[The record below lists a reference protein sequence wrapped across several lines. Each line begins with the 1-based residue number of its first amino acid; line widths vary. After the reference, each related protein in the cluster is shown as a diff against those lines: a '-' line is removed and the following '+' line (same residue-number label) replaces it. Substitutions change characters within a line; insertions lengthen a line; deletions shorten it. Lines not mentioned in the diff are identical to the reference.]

1 VSMVAQGSEPDNAQR
16 PATYVLV
23 TIIISNYNYARF
35 LREAIDSA
43 LNQTYPHTEVIVVD
57 DGSTDDSREIIATYG
72 DRIVPVYKE
81 NGGLASAI
89 NAGFSVSRGELIC
102 LLDSDDLFFPEKVS
116 HVLEAWKAK
125 AGSAIV
131 YHQLQAVDAH
141 KTKLGRPWPRAVWR
155 EDIRHRVE
163 RSGGWWPHPTTSAL
177 SFPRAYLE
185 SMLPPPQPN
194 RSIYPDTYLAGPAAF
209 FGPVIGLRTPLALYR
224 LHGQNYS
231 NWGRRTMADDA
242 QSTREKFRRSL
253 NQYAGEFHQLEQ
265 SLSRRLGISTILS
278 LDYHVPYQRYRWA
291 VGERVS
297 LLRVASSALRC
308 PALPPSMRLTEAAKV
323 LLDRW

>member
-43 LNQTYPHTEVIVVD
+43 LNQTYPYTEVIVVD

-116 HVLEAWKAK
+116 HVFEAWKAK
-125 AGSAIV
+125 PGSAIV

-155 EDIRHRVE
+155 GDIRHRIE

-177 SFPRAYLE
+177 SFPRSYLE
-185 SMLPPPQPN
+185 SMLPVPQPN

-209 FGPVIGLRTPLALYR
+209 IGPVTGLRTPLALFR

-231 NWGRRTMADDA
+231 NWGRRTVADDA
-242 QSTREKFRRSL
+242 QSTREKFRRCL
-253 NQYAGEFHQLEQ
+253 NQYTDEFHQLEH
-265 SLSRRLGISTILS
+265 SAT
-278 LDYHVPYQRYRWA
+278 
-291 VGERVS
+291 VS
-297 LLRVASSALRC
+297 GS
-308 PALPPSMRLTEAAKV
+308 
-323 LLDRW
+323 